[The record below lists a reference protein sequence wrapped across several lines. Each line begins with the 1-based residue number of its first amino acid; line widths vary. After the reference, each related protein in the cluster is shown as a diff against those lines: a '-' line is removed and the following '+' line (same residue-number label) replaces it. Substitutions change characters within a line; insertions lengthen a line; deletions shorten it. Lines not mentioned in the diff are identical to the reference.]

1 MIWMRPTQ
9 LDQPMAAWPNSGPPG
24 LPENLRGPQKGL
36 SGPKRALLGAPGV
49 LLRSLEGPEH
59 MVWMRPT
66 QLDRPMVVW
75 PKSGPLGLPEV
86 LWGPQKGLSGPKR
99 ALLGAPGVP

>member
-9 LDQPMAAWPNSGPPG
+9 LDQPVAVGPKLGSPG
-24 LPENLRGPQKGL
+24 LPKALRGPQKGL
-36 SGPKRALLGAPGV
+36 SGPKRALLGAPGA

-59 MVWMRPT
+59 MVWMRST

-99 ALLGAPGVP
+99 AL